1 MISGF
6 LANMQYKTYNESFA
20 GKPLMIELGK
30 LAGQAGG
37 SCRVQYG
44 ETTVLVTATMSP
56 TAKDADFFPLTIAY
70 EERYYAAGKIKG
82 SKWLKREGRPTDE
95 AILTRRLIDRPLRPR
110 FNQSMRNEVQ
120 VVCTVLSFD
129 GENDPDVLSI
139 FGSSLALMISN
150 IPFNGPVSAI
160 RIGKVEGSLVFNPNY
175 EERAKSNFDIV
186 IACADS
192 KINMIEA
199 GANIVNEDEIAD
211 AIEKGADFVQT
222 LNAIQKKIA
231 NDISP
236 AKTEVSLP
244 SHDEELATAI
254 RDFVRQPLETALYT
268 TDKINYKNN
277 TKSLLDDL
285 MSHIKEK
292 FASSADLSA
301 KLKKVALLYDEEIDF
316 VMSKN
321 ILEQGKRPDG
331 RALDE
336 LRPLSAETQIL
347 PRSHG
352 TGLFQRGNTQVLGV
366 LTLGAPGMEQW
377 VESMEIEL
385 TKKRFMHHYIF
396 PPFSVGEV
404 GRVGAPGGREI
415 GHGALAER
423 ALEPII
429 PNKDKFPYTIRLV
442 SEVLSSNGSSSMAS
456 VCASSLALMDG
467 GVPISTPAA
476 GIAMGI
482 IVDDNNHDNYKI
494 LTDIQGPE
502 DHHGDMDLKIAGT
515 KDGITALQMDVKI
528 EGVTPKILRETFEQS
543 RKARLQ
549 ILDAITSHLPAPRDD
564 LSKYAPRVEIMMIN
578 PEKIRLVIG
587 SQGKTINEIIDKTGV
602 QIDIEDDGT
611 VFITSDNPEGMREAI
626 QIIRDITF
634 EPKPGDEFTGAVS
647 RLFDFGAMVTIA
659 PGLEGLVHISEMSN
673 RRLKHPSEVVK
684 LGDKLLVKVKNIDE
698 HGRINLTM
706 KVTPKNS
713 ELAN

>member
-1 MISGF
+1 M
-6 LANMQYKTYNESFA
+6 NYKTYNESFA
-20 GKPLMIELGK
+20 GKPLMVEIGR
-30 LAGQAGG
+30 LATQAGG

-44 ETTVLVTATMSP
+44 DTTVLATATMSP
-56 TAKDADFFPLTIAY
+56 TAKDADFFPLTVAY

-129 GENDPDVLSI
+129 GQNDPDVLSI

-150 IPFNGPVSAI
+150 IPFNGPVSAL
-160 RIGKVEGSLVFNPNY
+160 RIGRIDGKVVFNPNY
-175 EERAKSNFDIV
+175 EERARSEFDVV
-186 IACADS
+186 IACADNR
-192 KINMIEA
+192 INMIEA
-199 GANIVNEDEIAD
+199 GANIIDENIVAD
-211 AIEKGADFVQT
+211 AIEMGADFVQT

-231 NDISP
+231 GDFDVKKMEIN
-236 AKTEVSLP
+236 LP
-244 SHDEELATAI
+244 SQDEELVNEV
-254 RDFVRQPLETALYT
+254 RNFVRTPLETALYVT
-268 TDKINYKNN
+268 SKADYKDN
-277 TKSLLDDL
+277 TKKLFDDL
-285 MSHIKEK
+285 NSHIKNK
-292 FASSADLSA
+292 FAESPDLNT
-301 KLKKVALLYDEEIDF
+301 KLKKLQHLYDDEIDF

-321 ILEQGKRPDG
+321 ILEKGQRVDG
-331 RALDE
+331 RKLDE
-336 LRPLSAETQIL
+336 LRPLQAETAIL
-347 PRSHG
+347 PNSHG

-377 VESMEIEL
+377 VESMEMEL

-429 PNKDKFPYTIRLV
+429 PHKDNFPYTIRLV

-456 VCASSLALMDG
+456 VCASSLAMMDG

-482 IVDDNNHDNYKI
+482 IVDDNNHENYKI

-502 DHHGDMDLKIAGT
+502 DHHGDMDLKVAGT
-515 KDGITALQMDVKI
+515 KDGLTALQMDVKI
-528 EGVTPKILRETFEQS
+528 DGITVKMLREAFAQAK
-543 RKARLQ
+543 KARLE
-549 ILDAITSHLPAPRDD
+549 ILGAITSHIAQPRAE
-564 LSKYAPRVEIMMIN
+564 LSKFAPRVEIMKIN
-578 PEKIRLVIG
+578 PDKIRLVIG

-611 VFITSDNPEGMREAI
+611 VFITSDNAEGMKDAI
-626 QIIRDITF
+626 QMIKNITF
-634 EPKPGDEFTGAVS
+634 EPMPGDEFTGSVS
-647 RLFDFGAMVTIA
+647 RMFDFGVMVMIA
-659 PGLEGLVHISEMSN
+659 PGIEGLVHISEMSD
-673 RRLKHPSEVVK
+673 RRLKHPSEVAKV
-684 LGDKLLVKVKNIDE
+684 GDKLLVKVKNIDE
-698 HGRINLTM
+698 HGRINLSM
-706 KVTPKNS
+706 KIKPKN
-713 ELAN
+713 NQTMIK